1 MSTTLRNKVI
11 AKLEK
16 WGNNSEEVVK
26 MVSLHF
32 EEASKNYTSVNTIA
46 EYIRTI
52 Y

>member
-1 MSTTLRNKVI
+1 MKNKVI

-26 MVSLHF
+26 MVNIHF
-32 EEASKNYTSVNTIA
+32 ETASKIYSSVNEIA
-46 EYIRTI
+46 KYIRTV